1 MIFTAFSLESYAFK
15 PYHLIFPI
23 MVFSKAQYVARLDRE
38 EEERKR
44 RMFLVYPMYNPVS
57 YAPQFL
63 LLGVSQFGEI
73 FVVAREKKWVKSQK
87 FFFFFWEHKGFPGRP
102 KWIHVFAICKT
113 LKSASKNSH
122 NNPR

>member
-73 FVVAREKKWVKSQK
+73 FVVAREKWLAFEIK
-87 FFFFFWEHKGFPGRP
+87 HGRY
-102 KWIHVFAICKT
+102 
-113 LKSASKNSH
+113 
-122 NNPR
+122 